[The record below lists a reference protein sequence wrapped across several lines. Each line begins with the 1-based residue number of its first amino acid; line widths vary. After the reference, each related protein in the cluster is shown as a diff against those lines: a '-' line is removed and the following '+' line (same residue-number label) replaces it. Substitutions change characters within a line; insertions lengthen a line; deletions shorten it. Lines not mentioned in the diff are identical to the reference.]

1 MSGVSRVVLSI
12 CERCELSKSST
23 GERLHDA
30 VKALRKERGLKE
42 IFKVEAVRCLKCC
55 DRPCSVELSG
65 KKRSTYTRTDV
76 TVDDVAALVDAAVVD
91 RVRLVETGEAA
102 APLSGSRTRARQACF
117 AVCSP

>member
-1 MSGVSRVVLSI
+1 MARVVLSI
-12 CERCELSKSST
+12 CERCEQSKSST

-30 VKALRKERGLKE
+30 VKALRKERELKE

-76 TVDDVAALVDAAVVD
+76 TVDDAAALVDAAVAYAA
-91 RVRLVETGEAA
+91 LAPGEEL
-102 APLSGSRTRARQACF
+102 PERAL
-117 AVCSP
+117 PGEPDG